1 LSKTLA
7 AKKEPAQIA
16 DERQSQLKLLIARGK
31 EQGYLTYVEVNDH
44 LPSEIVD
51 PEQIEDIVNM
61 INDMGIPVYEKA
73 PENEA
78 LPLNEP
84 VVVDE
89 EAAEEAAAALAT
101 VDAEFGR
108 TTDPVRMYMR
118 EMGTVELL
126 TREGEIRIAKR
137 IEEGLDAVRT
147 ALSSYPMTFQF
158 MLNQY
163 EQVKAGQGRLVDII
177 VGFIDPNAPDE
188 IAAPVNPKLAA
199 AAAPAEEETDE
210 EETAEGSEDEE
221 TLETGPD
228 PEEAA
233 RRFLSIS
240 KLHQQTVKALQEDRT
255 GKDPKTVKMR
265 KKLASEFME
274 LKLSPKMFDALIVQM
289 RDNVAEIRNLEK
301 QIMTLCVR
309 DAGMPRKD
317 FISTF
322 PKNETNIK
330 WLDKHIRAKRKH
342 SAALARLR
350 EDIEKQQKK
359 LSSLEERVHLSIAE
373 VKEINRE
380 VAVGEAKA
388 RRAKKEMVE
397 ANLRLVISIAKK
409 YTNRGLQFLDL
420 IQEGNI
426 GLMKAVDKFE
436 YRRGYKFSTYATWWI
451 RQAITRSI
459 ADQARTIRIPVHM
472 IETINKL
479 NRISRQMLQ
488 EMGREPT
495 PEELAVRMEMP
506 EDKVR
511 RVLKIAKEPIS
522 METPIGDDEDSHLGD
537 FIEDTSVDSPID
549 SATMESLRETTHS
562 VLAGLTPREA
572 KVLRMRF
579 GIDMNTDH
587 TLEEVGKQF
596 DVTRERIRQIEAKAL
611 RKLRHPSRSEQL
623 RSFLMDD

>member
-1 LSKTLA
+1 MKASA
-7 AKKEPAQIA
+7 QAEPQPKPEPRE
-16 DERQSQLKLLIARGK
+16 DERQSQLKVLIAKGK
-31 EQGYLTYVEVNDH
+31 EQGYLTYGEVNDH
-44 LPSEIVD
+44 LPSDIVD

-61 INDMGIPVYEKA
+61 INDMGITVHEKA
-73 PENEA
+73 PDAESLVLSDA
-78 LPLNEP
+78 A
-84 VVVDE
+84 VSTVDDV
-89 EAAEEAAAALAT
+89 AEEAVAALAT
-101 VDAEFGR
+101 VDSEFGR

-126 TREGEIRIAKR
+126 TRQGEIRIAKR
-137 IEEGLDAVRT
+137 IEEGLNQVRG
-147 ALSSYPMTFQF
+147 ALVQF
-158 MLNQY
+158 PPTIGL
-163 EQVKAGQGRLVDII
+163 LVDSYDLVKSGDARLQDVI
-177 VGFIDPNAPDE
+177 VDFIDPNAQ
-188 IAAPVNPKLAA
+188 IADPNAKPAA
-199 AAAPAEEETDE
+199 DDE
-210 EETAEGSEDEE
+210 EKPVD
-221 TLETGPD
+221 TGPD
-228 PEEAA
+228 LKEVASRMKKI
-233 RRFLSIS
+233 RRLYLRYMELLES
-240 KLHQQTVKALQEDRT
+240 K
-255 GKDPKTVKMR
+255 GIGDPATQKPLKSLTD
-265 KKLASEFME
+265 EFME
-274 LKLSPKMFDALIVQM
+274 IKLAPKLFEIM
-289 RDNVAEIRNLEK
+289 VAQLADTINSIRGQER
-301 QIMTLCVR
+301 QVMAFCVKSAR
-309 DAGMPRKD
+309 MPRKD
-317 FISTF
+317 FISSF
-322 PKNETNIK
+322 PTNETNLT
-330 WLDKHIRAKRKH
+330 WVDKHIRAKRKH
-342 SAALARLR
+342 SSQLAKLKDDILRCQRRLTKV
-350 EDIEKQQKK
+350 E
-359 LSSLEERVHLSIAE
+359 VGTFLSIAE
-373 VKEINRE
+373 IKDINRE
-380 VAVGEAKA
+380 ISMGKAQA

-488 EMGREPT
+488 EMGREPS
-495 PEELAVRMEMP
+495 PDELADRMEMP

-511 RVLKIAKEPIS
+511 KVLKIAKEPIS

-537 FIEDTSVDSPID
+537 FIEDAEVSSPVD
-549 SATMESLRETTHS
+549 SATSEGLKETTHA

-611 RKLRHPSRSEQL
+611 RKLRHPSRSDQL
-623 RSFLMDD
+623 RSFLLED